1 MPIEKKNT
9 ELTKRITEKL
19 GVKNNTARVYASLIK
34 QMWLRMSKEATH
46 QNMPADMAFLKT
58 TKMKSYVRGIVN
70 LTRRKNHANAAVAA
84 LKMVTDEKDVH
95 KQEYRDIMMAAD
107 KDFQKFLL
115 SGKRQRSFKNAEASW
130 EIVKNAH
137 KKVARVLNL
146 EGIWREG
153 EHVDHTQYKKLMAFI
168 YFKWLADSSPRRLEY
183 TDTRFVAADEYKKLT
198 DEQKDQSNWVVMD
211 KVWTWEVRKYK
222 TRSTYGPVSIK
233 IGRGLKAALRKI
245 LPIASAKNADKFIFL
260 NSKWRRLG
268 RNTFSTYIKNWF
280 KTYVRKPWTQ
290 NTVRSIRVSA
300 LYKDAPKTIDMLK
313 LASEMGH
320 DVSTQLLH
328 YRQEQHGTTT
338 VRTV

>member
-9 ELTKRITEKL
+9 ALTKRIAEKL

-34 QMWLRMSKEATH
+34 QMWLRTSKEATH
-46 QNMPADMAFLKT
+46 KNMPADMAFLKT
-58 TKMKSYVRGIVN
+58 TKSKAYVRGIVN

-115 SGKRQRSFKNAEASW
+115 SGKRQRSFKNAEALGYC
-130 EIVKNAH
+130 
-137 KKVARVLNL
+137 KK
-146 EGIWREG
+146 
-153 EHVDHTQYKKLMAFI
+153 
-168 YFKWLADSSPRRLEY
+168 
-183 TDTRFVAADEYKKLT
+183 
-198 DEQKDQSNWVVMD
+198 
-211 KVWTWEVRKYK
+211 WTGEVRKYK

-245 LPIASAKNADKFIFL
+245 LPITSAKNADKFIFL

-328 YRQEQHGTTT
+328 YRQEENGT